1 MSPHLPRTGALAATL
16 AAALAAPPALAA
28 DAAAA
33 AAGPAA
39 DPAAAGADPAAAP
52 ATVPDAPPLPPPPEA
67 PPPPAFTGGIELS
80 GGYALGS
87 LLGDW
92 PEAGVS
98 GGAWVGLGLYPQG
111 RAAPGP
117 RLGAELWAR
126 LPLPPTQQALASD
139 VVSDISPTLFGLD
152 VGIRGPAAGRWSGVG
167 QLGFGRMDLPDYF
180 GVTMAVPVFSLRA
193 AVERKLGP
201 VALTAGVRTGFGAVA
216 GLDGALDDLYWID
229 GQLGVAVPVR

>member
-1 MSPHLPRTGALAATL
+1 MSRRRLRAGALVAATFAATL
-16 AAALAAPPALAA
+16 AAPRALAADPADAAADPAA

-33 AAGPAA
+33 
-39 DPAAAGADPAAAP
+39 PAAA

-67 PPPPAFTGGIELS
+67 PPPPAFTGGIELA

-87 LLGDW
+87 LVGEW
-92 PEAGVS
+92 PEAGAT

-117 RLGAELWAR
+117 RVGAELWAR
-126 LPLPPTQQALASD
+126 LPLPPTQQA
-139 VVSDISPTLFGLD
+139 VEGEVITEVSPTLFGLD
-152 VGIRGPAAGRWSGVG
+152 VGVRSPAAGRWSGVG
-167 QLGFGRMDLPDYF
+167 QLGFGRMDLPSYL

-216 GLDGALDDLYWID
+216 GLDGALDDLYWFD